1 MSEALRDKRLGL
13 VLKGYDL
20 VPNAALETVIAVY
33 TAEVVQTILYENP
46 GIMDGWLQK
55 LDKEYAEKKKSC
67 ELDND
72 PLACY
77 TVSFYE
83 QFEKHFKS
91 WQDGGIIAIKLP
103 RNRIINLS
111 KRPLFSVA
119 VADDK
124 PSRHVCEKCLAVFAD
139 IKELEK
145 HYQEGHA
152 QSQTEK
158 TKGYVI
164 KTESDIDGYYAKNP
178 IWR

>member
-1 MSEALRDKRLGL
+1 MSEALKDKRLGL
-13 VLKGYDL
+13 VLKGYDV

-33 TAEVVQTILYENP
+33 TPDVIQTALHGNP
-46 GIMDGWLQK
+46 EIMDGWLKK
-55 LDKEYAEKKKSC
+55 LDREYAEKKKSC
-67 ELDND
+67 ELEND

-91 WQDGGIIAIKLP
+91 WQDGGIIAVKLP
-103 RNRIINLS
+103 QNRTINLS
-111 KRPLFSVA
+111 KKPLFSVA
-119 VADDK
+119 VTDSDK

-145 HYQEGHA
+145 HYEQMHA
-152 QSQTEK
+152 SSRTEK
-158 TKGYVI
+158 TKEYVI
-164 KTESDIDGYYAKNP
+164 KTESNIDGYAKNP